1 MNTTLL
7 PDLATFVLI
16 VDQGSFSAAA
26 RVSGATPSAMSRC
39 VSRLEQAL
47 GNKLLHRTTRK
58 LRLSESGVACT
69 NMRK

>member
-26 RVSGATPSAMSRC
+26 RISGATPSAMSRC
-39 VSRLEQAL
+39 VSRLEQAWAI
-47 GNKLLHRTTRK
+47 NY
-58 LRLSESGVACT
+58 CT
-69 NMRK
+69 AQRENCG